1 MVQTLTASRLIGHVR
16 RNNASNGKGSYSLE
30 AGSGEICRL
39 GTWVVAVD
47 KVQHELNTSVPQK
60 MSRLLMSICRE
71 RSTSDESPTSYL
83 LTRSKKHW

>member
-39 GTWVVAVD
+39 GTWVAAID
-47 KVQHELNTSVPQK
+47 KVHHGLNILVPEK
-60 MSRLLMSICRE
+60 NE
-71 RSTSDESPTSYL
+71 PTANVNM
-83 LTRSKKHW
+83 